1 MGKKDGRL
9 TSQRRQC
16 QCHCQ
21 GHYSGRR
28 CSLVCQVGEGI
39 GGEREREREESILEG
54 DAVVEVVNGIEMM
67 VTASCSVN
75 EDKVKELSPSG
86 EFKGGQHFARDS
98 KTENVGSS
106 RQVRRSISVQTLIS
120 FPFKAESTT

>member
-28 CSLVCQVGEGI
+28 CSLVCQVGE
-39 GGEREREREESILEG
+39 GEREREREESILEG

-106 RQVRRSISVQTLIS
+106 RPISVQTLIS